1 MTANSSTD
9 AEQTAILFD
18 MDGVLLTGRET
29 DGSVHDRALED
40 ALAERDLSPN
50 SETQSLL
57 AGYEYDVD
65 FVRGCRRLDVDPVSF
80 YRLREQNSA
89 QQTIDHLVGGSRTLH
104 DVGALQKLADR
115 YPLGVVSN
123 NYHDVVRFVVEH
135 YDLDIFDHVC
145 GRAPGVR
152 GFYHRKPNPHNL
164 LESMAEL
171 SATNGVYVGDRETDV
186 LAATRAGLNAVFVDR
201 QHNEYETLS
210 TEPAM
215 RVGSL
220 SKLVE
225 QLLHPQQ
232 SIL

>member
-1 MTANSSTD
+1 MTANSSAHSD
-9 AEQTAILFD
+9 QAAILFD

-29 DGSVHDRALED
+29 DASVHDRALED

-50 SETQSLL
+50 PETQSLL
-57 AGYEYDVD
+57 ADYEYDID
-65 FVRGCRRLDVDPVSF
+65 FVRGCCRLDIDPVSF
-80 YRLREQNSA
+80 YQLREQNSA
-89 QQTIDHLVGGSRTLH
+89 QRAIDHLTDGSRTLH
-104 DVGALQKLADR
+104 DVNALAKLTD

-123 NYHDVVRFVVEH
+123 NYHDVVRFVVDH
-135 YDLDIFDHVC
+135 YGLDIFDHVC

-152 GFYHRKPNPHNL
+152 GFYQRKPNPHNL

-171 SATNGVYVGDRETDV
+171 SATTGVYVGDRETDV
-186 LAATRAGLNAVFVDR
+186 LAATRAGLNAVYVDR
-201 QHNEYETLS
+201 QHNEAETLS

-220 SKLVE
+220 PELVE
-225 QLLHPQQ
+225 QLLHSQK